1 MAEEVLNG
9 EQKKNI
15 HNMLLN
21 KINDYESVICNT
33 YVSMNYYKNLKIVKP
48 NDTNHCINELN
59 MLLDE
64 VRLLQ
69 IYLKDNEDNYDVDN
83 IINDI
88 QVINN
93 KLSSI
98 IKTNGTKNIRDLINI
113 CFGQDYLEKTDD
125 KYETRIS
132 LIEQYFHPISYKL
145 IQHNDK
151 KKNNTSSSSS
161 NPILQDIRICE
172 KGENFTFYDLENINV
187 SSNLLKIYG
196 MRILIQEK
204 KNNKSLLIS
213 GFVDDIQLDYIIGN
227 KLILEKCY
235 KIKENKPNSE
245 EFFDEKFDLYLKTL
259 NMKDYLIN
267 DNNELYDRYIGY
279 LNNARI
285 FKTKSLNKI
294 VNDFIKASFVDK
306 RLTLIQLLLFSNDN
320 EYQYMAYL
328 LYDSI
333 STDDKVND
341 STEQI
346 FLFDSLPWSIK
357 NKFKGAMKQ
366 TLEYTNNLLNY
377 DVNNKLPLEQ
387 RICLL
392 KTSDKVKEKA
402 MLKLK
407 EVKSKTDD
415 SGTKARH
422 YIDGLLK
429 IPFGIFKR
437 ETIFDI
443 LDSNETAFRKIIEKD
458 KYSNLLHVS
467 KKSAKYTSMEI
478 IKNINSIYSSLSF
491 NDNESKMYIL
501 MQRVEKLKK
510 KELYDCLHI
519 LKGYMKDK
527 EIVENND
534 VLSMYV
540 NMNWQNQN
548 RNFLKEK
555 IIFMLKEIEKNYPNL
570 LDEVISATKIIE
582 EEKISLYNELKLIN
596 NNTNMVSTYM
606 NNVKNILDSSVYGH
620 DSAKRQVE
628 RIIGQWINGKETGY
642 SLGFEGPPGVG
653 KCLAKDTP
661 IMLSNGKIKM
671 VQDIT
676 LKDKL
681 MGDDGFER
689 NVLALGSGREKM
701 YRIEQVKGDDYVVNE
716 SHILSLKMSKAGRKG
731 DKHQTILGKRY
742 YKDDIV
748 DICIKDYLGLP
759 KYLKECLKG
768 YKVGLDFREQEVLLE
783 PYAIGYWLG
792 DGDKT
797 TFRIT
802 TIENEVVEYFTKYA
816 SENGLQITKGK
827 EGTKN
832 DITYHITTGIK
843 GGNNYKR
850 NSLLNSL
857 KQYNL
862 INNKHIPQEY
872 KLTTRENRLFLLAG
886 LVDSDGYYNPKN
898 NSLEIT
904 QKNKLLADDIVFLVR
919 SLGMRAMIK
928 ECNKS
933 CTYKGKKKYGI
944 YHRITISGSGLD
956 EIPVLLER
964 KKARPNNQKKNCLN
978 TGIKIV
984 PLEEDKYYGFQID
997 GNSRF
1002 LLGDF
1007 TVTHN
1012 TSLAKKGL
1020 ADCLVDDNGESRP
1033 FSFIAIGGSSN
1044 GSTLEGHNY
1053 TYVGSTWGRIVDI
1066 LMEKKCMNPIIF
1078 IDEIDKVSR
1087 TESGREIISILTH
1100 LIDPTQNDN
1109 FQDKY
1114 FSGVE
1119 LDLSKVLFV
1128 FSYNDVE
1135 LIDKILLDRIHR
1147 IKFDHLTLDDKLV
1160 ICEKHMLP
1168 EIYENMGQNGT
1179 INIDEEVLKYIIEHY
1194 TYESGVRKLKEILN
1208 EIIGEIN
1215 LELLKNTNVESL
1227 PINVTKDDVKYKYLK
1242 KRHEIREKEI
1252 HKEHEVGIING
1263 LWANSLGKGGIIPIQ
1278 SQFILSTNLLDLKL
1292 TGMQGDVMKESMT
1305 VAKTLAWKLI
1315 SDENKT
1321 SLLEQFEKTKT
1332 QGIHIHC
1339 PDGATPKD
1347 GPSAGTAITITLY
1360 SLFTN
1365 KKIRHNL
1372 AITGEMNLQGQVTA
1386 IGGLDLKILGGMRAG
1401 VKTFLY
1407 PVENKKDYEDFL
1419 EKYGHALD
1427 LSDINFHSIE
1437 TIEEAISFAIL
1448 DE

>member
-1 MAEEVLNG
+1 MADEVLDG

-33 YVSMNYYKNLKIVKP
+33 YISMNYYKNLKIVKP
-48 NDTNHCINELN
+48 NDTNHCIHELN

-98 IKTNGTKNIRDLINI
+98 IKTNGTKEIRDLINI
-113 CFGQDYLEKTDD
+113 CFGQDYLEKTD
-125 KYETRIS
+125 KKHETKIE
-132 LIEQYFHPISYKL
+132 LIEKYFHPISYKL

-151 KKNNTSSSSS
+151 KKNNSSSSSS

-204 KNNKSLLIS
+204 KNNKSLLVS

-279 LNNARI
+279 LNNARV

-341 STEQI
+341 STEQL

-437 ETIFDI
+437 ESIFDI
-443 LDSNETAFRKIIEKD
+443 LDSNESAFRKIIEKE
-458 KYSNLLHVS
+458 KYANLLHVS
-467 KKSAKYTSMEI
+467 KKTTKYTSMEI
-478 IKNINSIYSSLSF
+478 IKNIKSINSALSF
-491 NDNESKMYIL
+491 GDNESKMYIL
-501 MQRVEKLKK
+501 LQRVEKLKK

-519 LKGYMKDK
+519 LKGYMNDK

-570 LDEVISATKIIE
+570 LDELISATKIIE
-582 EEKISLYNELKLIN
+582 EDKISLYNELKLIN
-596 NNTNMVSTYM
+596 KSTNMVSTYM

-653 KCLAKDTP
+653 K
-661 IMLSNGKIKM
+661 
-671 VQDIT
+671 
-676 LKDKL
+676 
-681 MGDDGFER
+681 
-689 NVLALGSGREKM
+689 
-701 YRIEQVKGDDYVVNE
+701 
-716 SHILSLKMSKAGRKG
+716 
-731 DKHQTILGKRY
+731 
-742 YKDDIV
+742 
-748 DICIKDYLGLP
+748 
-759 KYLKECLKG
+759 
-768 YKVGLDFREQEVLLE
+768 
-783 PYAIGYWLG
+783 
-792 DGDKT
+792 
-797 TFRIT
+797 
-802 TIENEVVEYFTKYA
+802 
-816 SENGLQITKGK
+816 
-827 EGTKN
+827 
-832 DITYHITTGIK
+832 
-843 GGNNYKR
+843 
-850 NSLLNSL
+850 
-857 KQYNL
+857 
-862 INNKHIPQEY
+862 
-872 KLTTRENRLFLLAG
+872 
-886 LVDSDGYYNPKN
+886 
-898 NSLEIT
+898 
-904 QKNKLLADDIVFLVR
+904 
-919 SLGMRAMIK
+919 
-928 ECNKS
+928 
-933 CTYKGKKKYGI
+933 
-944 YHRITISGSGLD
+944 
-956 EIPVLLER
+956 
-964 KKARPNNQKKNCLN
+964 
-978 TGIKIV
+978 
-984 PLEEDKYYGFQID
+984 
-997 GNSRF
+997 
-1002 LLGDF
+1002 
-1007 TVTHN
+1007 

-1119 LDLSKVLFV
+1119 LDLSRVLFV

-1179 INIDEEVLKYIIEHY
+1179 INISKEVLEYIIEHY

-1252 HKEHEVGIING
+1252 HKDHEVGIING

-1401 VKTFLY
+1401 VKTFLF
-1407 PVENKKDYEDFL
+1407 PLENKKDYDDFV

-1437 TIEEAISFAIL
+1437 TIEEAITFAIL